1 MSWGGKQGKGS
12 KSDDKGWDCVCGPK
26 GKGNWWSKTHCRA
39 CFLPVQQALSLGK
52 SKSKGAGKYLQD
64 DGKSSAEDAAI
75 QEIKKEIAALK
86 STEKTMMALGWQE
99 SQLTTIRDKLKELKL
114 AANGG
119 VEPTREEMVASL
131 LQRKSHLI
139 AQKKKFKSQISTYS
153 EMLREQ
159 YAQLQKAVGN
169 LDGINQELKSQG
181 WNCMDANS
189 EDEGPSELQEMLERQ
204 HMQAEHA
211 RKGKGK
217 GKRSAQETEW
227 PFDEEEEEWQPGW
240 QPGVQMDLREGMEPR
255 EPGEAGDWLGAEGTD
270 DVFGE
275 HY

>member
-26 GKGNWWSKTHCRA
+26 GKGNWWTKTHCRA
-39 CFLPVQQALSLGK
+39 CSMPVQQALSMGK

-75 QEIKKEIAALK
+75 QEIKKEIAGLK
-86 STEKTMMALGWQE
+86 STEKTMMELGCQE
-99 SQLTTIRDKLKELKL
+99 SQLTIIRDKMKELKL

-119 VEPTREEMVASL
+119 VEQTREEVVAAL
-131 LQRKSHLI
+131 LQKKTHLL
-139 AQKKKFKSQISTYS
+139 AQKKKFKSQISSYS
-153 EMLREQ
+153 DLLREQ
-159 YAQLQKAVGN
+159 YALLQKAVGN
-169 LDGINQELKSQG
+169 LDGTNQELKSQG
-181 WNCMDANS
+181 WNCMDADS

-204 HMQAEHA
+204 HMEKVA

-217 GKRSAQETEW
+217 GKSSPQEEEWDW
-227 PFDEEEEEWQPGW
+227 PFDEGEEESQPGW
-240 QPGVQMDLREGMEPR
+240 QAGVQMDLRDGLEPG
-255 EPGEAGDWLGAEGTD
+255 PGEAGQWLGAEGMD